1 VHKKQGIHAHFI
13 VHFKVSQRYV
23 PIELLTVT
31 ISVSR
36 RMIPFSS
43 GSCLSKLDRVKTNS
57 NEMVKII
64 DDYHIPTM

>member
-1 VHKKQGIHAHFI
+1 MHIFLCILLFQKYI
-13 VHFKVSQRYV
+13 

-36 RMIPFSS
+36 RMISFLS
-43 GSCLSKLDRVKTNS
+43 GSCLSKLERVKANS

-64 DDYHIPTM
+64 DDYHIPTV